1 MTTGT
6 KVALGVAGLALVA
19 LVASRLSSS
28 SSSSSSSGGNIRKG
42 PSGAYTIGGLDLWGS
57 DPTSQALLKAAA
69 EHQQDPSTHVGG
81 QILGYYQ
88 GFPVRDEAQAAWLD
102 AHVGSS
108 LEGTWRR
115 V

>member
-6 KVALGVAGLALVA
+6 KVALGLAGLAGLAL
-19 LVASRLSSS
+19 LASRMGG
-28 SSSSSSSGGNIRKG
+28 SSSSSSGGNIRKG

-69 EHQQDPSTHVGG
+69 EHQSDPSTHQGDR
-81 QILGYYQ
+81 ILGYYQ
-88 GFPVRDEAQAAWLD
+88 GFPVRDETQAAWLD